1 MRTAALIIFTMV
13 VLNIVVPAQAC
24 QTLEI
29 RFGQQKTTK
38 TGGVTVKFLELI
50 EDSRCPVDVN
60 CVWAGV
66 ARIKVALTRGGK
78 TSEAELNTMDKK
90 SADFQGYTVTLTDL
104 QPRQSRTS
112 KYAPSAYTA
121 TVTVTKTK

>member
-1 MRTAALIIFTMV
+1 MRTAALIIFAMA

-66 ARIKVALTRGGK
+66 ARIKAAITRGGK

-112 KYAPSAYTA
+112 KYSPSAYTA
-121 TVTVTKTK
+121 TVTVTKSK